1 MLCILFLD
9 DFASASVKLPRK
21 IFDCMLVN
29 CSWPVCDKISSNTH
43 YYWLCVSFIFDINSM
58 LCILFL
64 DDFVSASVKLPN
76 KAPDYVL
83 VNCLWPACDKISSNT
98 HYYWLFVSFIFD
110 INSMLCILFLD
121 DFVSASVKLGS
132 KSKDYV
138 LVNC

>member
-1 MLCILFLD
+1 
-9 DFASASVKLPRK
+9 
-21 IFDCMLVN
+21 
-29 CSWPVCDKISSNTH
+29 
-43 YYWLCVSFIFDINSM
+43 M

-83 VNCLWPACDKISSNT
+83 VNCLGPACDKISSNT

-121 DFVSASVKLGS
+121 DLVSASVKLPS
-132 KSKDYV
+132 KAQAY
-138 LVNC
+138 